1 MTDLLV
7 EYVLE
12 LNSNPE
18 ALAAHEANP
27 EQAARDFGLDEA
39 DIQLILDQDVAEIQ
53 KRCDSSPIDT
63 KGTMIMFFKP

>member
-7 EYVLE
+7 EYMVE

-27 EQAARDFGLDEA
+27 EQAARDFGLDEE
-39 DIQLILDQDVAEIQ
+39 DIQLVVNQDVAEIQ
-53 KRCDSSPIDT
+53 KRCDSSTTDT
-63 KGTMIMFFKP
+63 KGLMIMFFKP